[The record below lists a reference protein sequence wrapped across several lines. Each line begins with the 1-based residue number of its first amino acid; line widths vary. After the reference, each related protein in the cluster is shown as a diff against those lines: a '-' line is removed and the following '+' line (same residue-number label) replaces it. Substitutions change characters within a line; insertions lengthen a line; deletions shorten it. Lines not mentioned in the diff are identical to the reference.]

1 MSTLTWIFLLVAC
14 AAVLNAFEQRRRIAL
29 LGRVLQG
36 YQVERLMQQL
46 TEGYLRWLDEQ
57 DPERRAP
64 LWNMLLGTER
74 SLASQMASFARD
86 FAGAVTAP
94 QAQVNTLPFSMPYA
108 QQLLPRS
115 RLFDARR
122 VFELHARGVQAAIDN
137 PAQLKDKDR
146 AYMMTAELLLFQ
158 HSCHWFCRSRSV
170 ADARLLARHG
180 TPWRQVVGSVS
191 EETRGDYL
199 ALVGRR

>member
-1 MSTLTWIFLLVAC
+1 MSTLTWIFLLVAS

-36 YQVERLMQQL
+36 YQIERLMEQL
-46 TEGYLRWLDEQ
+46 TDGYLRWLDEH
-57 DPERRAP
+57 DPERKAP

-74 SLASQMASFARD
+74 SLATQMAGFAHD
-86 FAGAVTAP
+86 FAQVPAP
-94 QAQVNTLPFSMPYA
+94 QAQVSKLPFAMPYA
-108 QQLLPRS
+108 QQLLGRG

-122 VFELHARGVQAAIDN
+122 VFELHARGLQAGIDN
-137 PAQLKDKDR
+137 AAQRNDKDR
-146 AYMMTAELLLFQ
+146 AYMITAELLLFQ

-170 ADARLLARHG
+170 ADARLLARHR

-191 EETRGDYL
+191 EDTRRDYL
-199 ALVGRR
+199 ALVGRH

>member
-1 MSTLTWIFLLVAC
+1 MSTLTWIFLLVA
-14 AAVLNAFEQRRRIAL
+14 AWAVLNGFEQRRRIAL

-36 YQVERLMQQL
+36 YQIERLMQQL
-46 TEGYLRWLDEQ
+46 TDGYLRWLDEQ

-64 LWNMLLGTER
+64 LWNMLQGTER
-74 SLASQMASFARD
+74 SLASQMASFARE
-86 FAGAVTAP
+86 FATVVPAP
-94 QAQVNTLPFSMPYA
+94 QAQASRLPFALPYA

-122 VFELHARGVQAAIDN
+122 LFELHAHAVQAAIDN
-137 PAQLKDKDR
+137 AAQLQDKER

-170 ADARLLARHG
+170 ADARLLARHQ
-180 TPWRQVVGSVS
+180 TPWRQVVSSVS
-191 EETRGDYL
+191 EETRNEYL